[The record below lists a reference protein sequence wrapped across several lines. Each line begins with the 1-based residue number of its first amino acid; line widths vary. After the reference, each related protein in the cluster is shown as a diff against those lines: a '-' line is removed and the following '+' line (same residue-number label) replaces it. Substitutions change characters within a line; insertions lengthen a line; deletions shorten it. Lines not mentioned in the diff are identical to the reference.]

1 MKMLIIY
8 ASKTGT
14 TEKCANLL
22 KEKLEDADISNIKFL
37 NNDINNYD
45 LIVIGTPIRMGLIDK
60 NIKKFLIN
68 NIDILKSKKTAY
80 FVCCSFKENY
90 LKYFEQNFPQELLN
104 RALIYDTFGGELD
117 LEKQKGFDKFIVKM
131 VSKNNPQ
138 KEGIKILTKKID
150 NFVNKLRYIIF

>member
-1 MKMLIIY
+1 MKILIIY

-22 KEKLEDADISNIKFL
+22 KEKLGDADISNIKSL

-45 LIVIGTPIRMGLIDK
+45 LIVIGTPIRTGLIDK

-80 FVCCSFKENY
+80 FICCGFKENY
-90 LKYFEQNFPQELLN
+90 LKYFEQNFPKELLN

-117 LEKQKGFDKFIVKM
+117 LKKQKGFDKFIVKM
-131 VSKNNPQ
+131 VSKNNAQ
-138 KEGIKILTKKID
+138 KEDIKILIKNIDDFVKK
-150 NFVNKLRYIIF
+150 LQYIIF